1 MSNPFKK
8 PTTNITTAIGAR
20 GYTIIKEEH
29 KESELK
35 ELRKELSV
43 KPFVNANYA
52 NDSPP
57 FAVYLESNRKLY
69 LPRYFG
75 IGMYGPPSTVTIPR
89 GDEINI
95 KFNGSLK
102 PKQEPIVNAFMNE
115 VTDKD
120 YGGGIIS
127 VPCGYGKCLDP
138 ETKVLMYNGDI
149 RKVKTIE
156 VGEYVMGD
164 DSTPRKV
171 VSTGI
176 GHSTMYRVIEE
187 NTYDSNYYSVN
198 NCHILS
204 LVRYKER
211 NELEPYLNE
220 YEFIDMDISEYL
232 ALSKEEQDELYGYRR
247 LIHFPS
253 ITTTINK
260 SKLFKYVKRTGVIPG
275 DCIINSLEIRNIVL
289 SALIARYQM
298 SFKCAL
304 DDTNEIRYRMIVKR
318 SKEYID
324 RILFLIRSL
333 GISVYSKQIH
343 DNQYCLRLW
352 GYNLQKLEEFI
363 NTSTHNS
370 WNSWNI
376 VYKLT
381 DYLPFIH
388 NKTTWEEVIPY
399 RFKIEKEPE
408 NTLYFGIA
416 IDGNHRFVLDDCT
429 VTHNTVLGLYLASKI
444 GLKTIVIVHKEFLM
458 NQWIE
463 RIEQFLPDA
472 RVGKI
477 QGSTIQKEGRDIVL
491 AMLQS
496 VSMLNYDKDVFKGFG
511 MAIFDECHHLG
522 AEVFSRSLM
531 KINCPYTLGL
541 SATPKRTD
549 GLTKVFHWYLGPTV
563 YQIKKR
569 EDKNV
574 LVNIYK
580 YYSEHP
586 AYSKEVLNFM
596 GKLNMAQMINN
607 ITSFTPRIQL
617 VFDCIQKHLA
627 EGRKILVLSDRKN
640 HLASIKE
647 IFENYAFS
655 HEKDFPYTIGYYLG
669 GMKQAEL
676 EKTEKDNVILGT
688 FAMASEGFDCREP
701 LDTIILA
708 SPKTSIE
715 QAVGRILRQD
725 EKDRK
730 FIPLVIDIVDCF
742 SSFER
747 QAQKRVKFYK
757 SNEYKIEVYNEKGES
772 IENTYVKKKKNK
784 KEEEVEFL
792 PDSD

>member
-1 MSNPFKK
+1 MTKK
-8 PTTNITTAIGAR
+8 QTTAIGAR

-29 KESELK
+29 SSQTLK
-35 ELRKELSV
+35 DIKKDLSV
-43 KPFVNANYA
+43 KPFVNVNYA

-57 FAVYLESNRKLY
+57 FSIYLESNRKLY
-69 LPRYFG
+69 LPRYYGIDAFG
-75 IGMYGPPSTVTIPR
+75 TPSQVTIPR

-95 KFNGSLK
+95 EFNGSLK
-102 PKQEPIVNAFMNE
+102 SKQKPIVDAFMNE
-115 VTDKD
+115 VTDKP

-138 ETKVLMYNGDI
+138 DTKIIMYDGSVK
-149 RKVKTIE
+149 KVKNVYVDE
-156 VGEYVMGD
+156 LVMGD

-171 VSTGI
+171 LSTGH
-176 GHSTMYRVIEE
+176 GHDTMYKITEC
-187 NTYDSNYYSVN
+187 NTHGINSYKVN
-198 NCHILS
+198 SHHILS
-204 LVRYKER
+204 LVRYKYVDKTK
-211 NELEPYLNE
+211 PYLNK
-220 YEFIDMDISEYL
+220 YEFIDMDIQDYL
-232 ALSKEEQDELYGYRR
+232 NLSTEEQSELYGYRR
-247 LIHFPS
+247 LAYFPNNTS
-253 ITTTINK
+253 SINK
-260 SKLFKYVKRTGVIPG
+260 DKLHKYVRTTGRLSK
-275 DCIINSLEIRNIVL
+275 DLIINSVEVRSIVL
-289 SALIARYQM
+289 SALIEKYNILFQTA
-298 SFKCAL
+298 SI
-304 DDTNEIRYRMIVKR
+304 TNDSIQYRLIVP
-318 SKEYID
+318 KEQEYVE
-324 RILFLIRSL
+324 RLLFLIRSL
-333 GISVYSKQIH
+333 GISAYMKMVDTSKYSV
-343 DNQYCLRLW
+343 RLW
-352 GYNLQKLEEFI
+352 GFNLKYI
-363 NTSTHNS
+363 NTRYHNNTQES
-370 WNSWNI
+370 YS
-376 VYKLT
+376 
-381 DYLPFIH
+381 FIH
-388 NKTTWEEVIPY
+388 NITSTFFSKKTVWETIIPY
-399 RFKIEKEPE
+399 QFTVDKLESAR
-408 NTLYFGIA
+408 YFGIA
-416 IDGNHRFVLDDCT
+416 IDGNHRFLLDDFS
-429 VTHNTVLGLYLASKI
+429 VTHNTVLGLYLASKL

-463 RIEQFLPDA
+463 RIEQFLPTA

-477 QGSTIQKEGRDIVL
+477 QGSTIQKDDKDIVL

-496 VSMLNYDKDVFKGFG
+496 VSMLNYDKDVFNGFG

-574 LVNIYK
+574 LVNIYR

-607 ITSFTPRIQL
+607 ITSFSPRIKL

-640 HLASIKE
+640 HLAALKE
-647 IFENYAFS
+647 TFENFAFS
-655 HEKDFPYTIGYYLG
+655 HEEEFPYTIGYYLG
-669 GMKQAEL
+669 GMKQADL
-676 EKTEKDNVILGT
+676 EKSEKDNVILGT

-730 FIPLVIDIVDCF
+730 FVPLVIDIVDCF

-747 QAQKRVKFYK
+747 QALKRVKFYK

-772 IENTYVKKKKNK
+772 IENTYVKKKKQKK
-784 KEEEVEFL
+784 KEADLTFL
-792 PDSD
+792 PDSE